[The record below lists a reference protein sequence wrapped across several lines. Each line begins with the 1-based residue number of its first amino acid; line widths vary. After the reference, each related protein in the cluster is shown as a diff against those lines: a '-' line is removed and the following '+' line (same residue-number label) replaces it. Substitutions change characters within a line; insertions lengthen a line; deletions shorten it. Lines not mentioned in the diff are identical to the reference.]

1 MSFGAVAGAIGAAA
15 GKTFVE
21 GLANLPFTS
30 SANSKAKRA
39 ELRNYDFQRE
49 MQQNQL
55 KWEKEKFE
63 TAYQTAV
70 KDLKKAGLNPV
81 LAAMNGGNSAGSIS
95 GGSGTDIAGNVAS
108 QQATNISNSINEALN
123 RLETQRVNNSVI
135 DKNNAEANLV
145 NENSAARRIENK
157 YLNKRQKK
165 ELTKLDYETLKT
177 RKEAELMEL
186 QKYKQK
192 NTMESEIATSFANA
206 VKTVSEGYIAKKD
219 AEMLQTYGI
228 SRKEAFQLGEMGLKI
243 VGNLINL
250 GAGKSAIR
258 EVTNG
263 IIKNRKMHR
272 VSARRRPTTTNN
284 NYKPN
289 PYTKI

>member
-1 MSFGAVAGAIGAAA
+1 
-15 GKTFVE
+15 
-21 GLANLPFTS
+21 
-30 SANSKAKRA
+30 
-39 ELRNYDFQRE
+39 

-81 LAAMNGGNSAGSIS
+81 LAAMNGGNTAGSIG
-95 GGSGTDIAGNVAS
+95 GGSGTDVVGNVAS
-108 QQATNISNSINEALN
+108 QQATNVTNSINEALN
-123 RLETQRVNNSVI
+123 RLETQRINNSVI

-145 NENSAARRIENK
+145 NENSAARQIENK
-157 YLNKRQKK
+157 YLDKRQKK

-177 RKEAELMEL
+177 RKESELMEL
-186 QKYKQK
+186 QKYKQQ

-263 IIKNRKMHR
+263 IIKNRKINR
-272 VSARRRPTTTNN
+272 VSARRKPTTTSNL
-284 NYKPN
+284 YKPN